1 VGGGFLKLSILQI
14 SGNMTNSNVTT
25 HEYHQMI

>member
-14 SGNMTNSNVTT
+14 SGYMTNSHVTS
-25 HEYHQMI
+25 HEYH